1 MPPLRA
7 SIGRQQYQ
15 FADLV
20 TVMAKANE
28 EKSGD
33 QLAGIAAAD
42 AQERLAAKW
51 ALSDVR
57 LRHFVDEP
65 LLPPEA
71 DELTRA
77 FLDAVDSTAFA
88 RIADWTVWELREHL
102 LADDADEVAALRP
115 ALLPEIAA
123 AVAKLMSNLD
133 LMLAAKR
140 LPVVV
145 AARTTLGLAGRLATR
160 LQPNH
165 PRDSVDGMTAS
176 ILEGLSYGCGD
187 AVIGG
192 TNDLRPP
199 PPHFGSP
206 LP

>member
-1 MPPLRA
+1 MPFSAAVNGKMCRFPDLR
-7 SIGRQQYQ
+7 
-15 FADLV
+15 

-42 AQERLAAKW
+42 ARERMAAKR
-51 ALSDVR
+51 ALADVR
-57 LRHFVDEP
+57 LRTFVNEP
-65 LLPPEA
+65 LLSPEA
-71 DELTRA
+71 DELSRS
-77 FLDAVDSTAFA
+77 FMEGLDTERFVP
-88 RIADWTVWELREHL
+88 IADWSVGEFREHL
-102 LADDADEVAALRP
+102 LADDPAALAVLRP

-145 AARTTLGLAGRLATR
+145 HARTTLGLPGRLATR

-165 PRDSVDGMTAS
+165 PRCAQDV
-176 ILEGLSYGCGD
+176 
-187 AVIGG
+187 
-192 TNDLRPP
+192 
-199 PPHFGSP
+199 
-206 LP
+206 